1 MTAFYGGGS
10 YKRKENEEK
19 NIEVIGKALEIGN
32 HHHPHHHYLNHNHHH
47 YLHYYHHHENLG
59 INFLDTAWIYQSW
72 GVDGEENYTNESLVG
87 KAVKKY
93 GRDKFVIATKFGI
106 GMGADGMI
114 FSGKEDFIRTQLQES
129 LDRLDIEYI
138 DLYYMHRM
146 DPETPIEETIG
157 ALKKLIDEGKI
168 KYIGLSECT
177 PAELERANKIH
188 PITAIQMEWSLQ
200 TRDIEDAVVP
210 MARNLG
216 VAIVP
221 YSPLGRG
228 LLANTFA
235 SFEDLDEKDW
245 RRQVPRFKD
254 GAFETNTSNAE
265 FFAIAKERNVTP
277 AQLAL
282 AWVIAQ
288 GEDVVPIPGTKNME
302 RLAENAKAVEIAETL
317 TADDMERIKNSVKQ
331 AMEPRYEGM
340 IGTFNTRL

>member
-1 MTAFYGGGS
+1 
-10 YKRKENEEK
+10 
-19 NIEVIGKALEIGN
+19 
-32 HHHPHHHYLNHNHHH
+32 
-47 YLHYYHHHENLG
+47 
-59 INFLDTAWIYQSW
+59 
-72 GVDGEENYTNESLVG
+72 
-87 KAVKKY
+87 
-93 GRDKFVIATKFGI
+93 
-106 GMGADGMI
+106 MGPNGMI

-129 LDRLDIEYI
+129 LDRLGIDYI

-177 PAELERANKIH
+177 PSELERANKIH

-228 LLANTFA
+228 LLANTFS
-235 SFEDLDEKDW
+235 SFEEIDEKDW

-254 GAFETNTSNAE
+254 GTIIVIIITTYLDLSSSLLLLLLLGAFESNTSNSE
-265 FFAIAKERNVTP
+265 FFAIAKEKNVTP

-288 GEDVVPIPGTKNME
+288 GDDVVPIPGTKSIE
-302 RLAENAKAVEIAETL
+302 RLEENAKAIEIAETL
-317 TADDMERIKNSVKQ
+317 TADDMERIKNSVKP
-331 AMEPRYEGM
+331 ALEPRYEGM
-340 IGTFNTRL
+340 QGTFNTRL